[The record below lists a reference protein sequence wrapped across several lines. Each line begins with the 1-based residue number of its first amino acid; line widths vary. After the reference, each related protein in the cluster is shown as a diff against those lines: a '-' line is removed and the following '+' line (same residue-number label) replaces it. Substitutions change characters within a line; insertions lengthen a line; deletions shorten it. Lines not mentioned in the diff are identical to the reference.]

1 MGQWPVVSAVASQH
15 EDSGFEHQDRPG
27 RFCLEMAFHPHQLG
41 LAPCNPQRI
50 GSIQYIMYIFLQ
62 ELNWKQQ
69 HVSNKYKKFFVS
81 MLRLVTAET
90 VNHNSKAVDKL
101 KEAT

>member
-1 MGQWPVVSAVASQH
+1 
-15 EDSGFEHQDRPG
+15 
-27 RFCLEMAFHPHQLG
+27 
-41 LAPCNPQRI
+41 
-50 GSIQYIMYIFLQ
+50 MYIFLQ